1 MALLPKNADIERP
14 ITLTSITYRLWC
26 FCRAQVVKKWMR
38 ETAERFPWDKASP
51 GNTCLETG
59 MQRLLRGEVSRA
71 ANKHACAVLLD
82 LQTFYDS
89 VNWTKLEERIVATG
103 FPPALAL
110 LVMQVYRGTRY
121 LVAEDLL
128 SEGILPAR
136 GILAGCPFA
145 TMMARVDLQP
155 IMQEAAQLRSIT
167 ALDTWVDDIGAD
179 VEARYPEQAA
189 FAVYEGYKTLRRLL
203 EGSDLRLSLKKTG
216 FLCTAAEARREL
228 QKLRKDGDP
237 AICDSMK
244 DLGLDCALGRVRR
257 VKVQRARR
265 HKAGKR
271 QKMSSVGDR
280 YQDPGRTMMVQQVE
294 AWFQLKKRWV
304 GKEELLERTWGLTVH
319 RLEEASS
326 RWQMV
331 RGPLA
336 ATVAYLLDMG
346 WQPRGS
352 DEWLDTHGT
361 KHTIHTPQQEG
372 RVLDLLQQT
381 YQKEVNH
388 RIATGLAAPEL
399 QEGVDWTVGR
409 KLLGEFK
416 KEGRTTK
423 AAALRCVWQGAL
435 VCSQNSAVKVCP
447 RCHEETWFQEGRA
460 QGPRSLWT
468 RGLPPKPKW
477 EVQPPQEDNPIFLG
491 IWANK
496 EALNDRSLCMA
507 LMLAGGPIR
516 RTRDSGRWP
525 TQ

>member
-1 MALLPKNADIERP
+1 MLWPDTRRRPKEQQAQYKDWLQSGLAKGMRPLYSSLRKSERVLDRPFQNLPGEERPGARRKQWVAIWGEVETSPPIGRTLLDAAKSSQLFKKTANVLEAILKTVTDKAGGLDGLTYAALKNLPDPAYEQLTQALNLAEATGVAPQHWQVHHVALLPKNADIERS

-38 ETAERFPWDKASP
+38 ETAEQFPWDKASP

-103 FPPALAL
+103 FPPAIAL

-145 TMMARVDLQP
+145 TMMARVYLQP
-155 IMQEAAQLRSIT
+155 IMQEAAQLHSIT

-179 VEARYPEQAA
+179 FEARHPEQAA

-216 FLCTAAEARREL
+216 FLCTTAEARREL

-265 HKAGKR
+265 HKAGHR
-271 QKMSSVGDR
+271 QK
-280 YQDPGRTMMVQQVE
+280 
-294 AWFQLKKRWV
+294 
-304 GKEELLERTWGLTVH
+304 
-319 RLEEASS
+319 
-326 RWQMV
+326 
-331 RGPLA
+331 
-336 ATVAYLLDMG
+336 
-346 WQPRGS
+346 
-352 DEWLDTHGT
+352 
-361 KHTIHTPQQEG
+361 
-372 RVLDLLQQT
+372 
-381 YQKEVNH
+381 
-388 RIATGLAAPEL
+388 
-399 QEGVDWTVGR
+399 
-409 KLLGEFK
+409 KL
-416 KEGRTTK
+416 
-423 AAALRCVWQGAL
+423 
-435 VCSQNSAVKVCP
+435 N
-447 RCHEETWFQEGRA
+447 
-460 QGPRSLWT
+460 
-468 RGLPPKPKW
+468 
-477 EVQPPQEDNPIFLG
+477 N
-491 IWANK
+491 
-496 EALNDRSLCMA
+496 
-507 LMLAGGPIR
+507 
-516 RTRDSGRWP
+516 
-525 TQ
+525 

>member
-1 MALLPKNADIERP
+1 MLEGVLKNVTDKAGGLDGLTYAALKNLPGPAYEQLTQVLNLAETTGVALQHWQAHHVALLPKNVDIERP

-103 FPPALAL
+103 FPPAIAL

-145 TMMARVDLQP
+145 TMMARVYLQP
-155 IMQEAAQLRSIT
+155 IMQEAAQLRNIT

-179 VEARYPEQAA
+179 FEARYPEQAA

-203 EGSDLRLSLKKTG
+203 EGRDLRLSLKKTG
-216 FLCTAAEARREL
+216 FLCTTAEARREL

-244 DLGLDCALGRVRR
+244 DIGLDCALGRVRR

-271 QKMSSVGDR
+271 QKKLKQLRAPSVPPR
-280 YQDPGRTMMVQQVE
+280 S
-294 AWFQLKKRWV
+294 
-304 GKEELLERTWGLTVH
+304 
-319 RLEEASS
+319 ASS
-326 RWQMV
+326 
-331 RGPLA
+331 
-336 ATVAYLLDMG
+336 
-346 WQPRGS
+346 
-352 DEWLDTHGT
+352 
-361 KHTIHTPQQEG
+361 
-372 RVLDLLQQT
+372 
-381 YQKEVNH
+381 
-388 RIATGLAAPEL
+388 
-399 QEGVDWTVGR
+399 
-409 KLLGEFK
+409 
-416 KEGRTTK
+416 
-423 AAALRCVWQGAL
+423 
-435 VCSQNSAVKVCP
+435 
-447 RCHEETWFQEGRA
+447 EE
-460 QGPRSLWT
+460 
-468 RGLPPKPKW
+468 GLPPSLLGATKPR
-477 EVQPPQEDNPIFLG
+477 ECHPPG
-491 IWANK
+491 
-496 EALNDRSLCMA
+496 DRS
-507 LMLAGGPIR
+507 
-516 RTRDSGRWP
+516 SGLPWLNSVADRKWA
-525 TQ
+525 T

>member
-1 MALLPKNADIERP
+1 
-14 ITLTSITYRLWC
+14 
-26 FCRAQVVKKWMR
+26 MR

-103 FPPALAL
+103 FPPAIAL

-145 TMMARVDLQP
+145 TMMARVYLQP

-179 VEARYPEQAA
+179 FEARYPEQAA

-216 FLCTAAEARREL
+216 FLCTTAEARREL

-271 QKMSSVGDR
+271 QKKLKQLRVPSVPAKVRLFRGGVASVLASPS
-280 YQDPGRTMMVQQVE
+280 PG
-294 AWFQLKKRWV
+294 
-304 GKEELLERTWGLTVH
+304 H
-319 RLEEASS
+319 
-326 RWQMV
+326 
-331 RGPLA
+331 
-336 ATVAYLLDMG
+336 ATHPA
-346 WQPRGS
+346 
-352 DEWLDTHGT
+352 
-361 KHTIHTPQQEG
+361 
-372 RVLDLLQQT
+372 
-381 YQKEVNH
+381 
-388 RIATGLAAPEL
+388 
-399 QEGVDWTVGR
+399 
-409 KLLGEFK
+409 
-416 KEGRTTK
+416 TK
-423 AAALRCVWQGAL
+423 APDSPGGTVWQTKDGQ
-435 VCSQNSAVKVCP
+435 S
-447 RCHEETWFQEGRA
+447 G
-460 QGPRSLWT
+460 
-468 RGLPPKPKW
+468 
-477 EVQPPQEDNPIFLG
+477 
-491 IWANK
+491 
-496 EALNDRSLCMA
+496 
-507 LMLAGGPIR
+507 GGPVLR
-516 RTRDSGRWP
+516 GG
-525 TQ
+525 

>member
-1 MALLPKNADIERP
+1 MQRAEEQQAQYKDWLQAGLAKGMRPLYSSLKKSERVLDRPFQNLPGEERPGARRKQWVVIWGEVECSPPIGQTLLDAAKASPLFKITAEVLEAILKNVTDKAGGLDGLTYAALKNLPGPAYEQLTQVLNLAETTGVAPQHWQAHHVALLPKNADIERP

-103 FPPALAL
+103 FPPAIGL

-145 TMMARVDLQP
+145 TMMARVYLQP

-179 VEARYPEQAA
+179 FEARYPEQAA

-216 FLCTAAEARREL
+216 FLCTTAEARREL

-237 AICDSMK
+237 PICDSMK

-257 VKVQRARR
+257 VKVQRARK
-265 HKAGKR
+265 HKAGQR
-271 QKMSSVGDR
+271 QKKLKQLRV
-280 YQDPGRTMMVQQVE
+280 PGVPAKV
-294 AWFQLKKRWV
+294 
-304 GKEELLERTWGLTVH
+304 
-319 RLEEASS
+319 RL
-326 RWQMV
+326 
-331 RGPLA
+331 
-336 ATVAYLLDMG
+336 
-346 WQPRGS
+346 
-352 DEWLDTHGT
+352 
-361 KHTIHTPQQEG
+361 
-372 RVLDLLQQT
+372 
-381 YQKEVNH
+381 
-388 RIATGLAAPEL
+388 
-399 QEGVDWTVGR
+399 
-409 KLLGEFK
+409 F
-416 KEGRTTK
+416 
-423 AAALRCVWQGAL
+423 
-435 VCSQNSAVKVCP
+435 
-447 RCHEETWFQEGRA
+447 
-460 QGPRSLWT
+460 
-468 RGLPPKPKW
+468 
-477 EVQPPQEDNPIFLG
+477 
-491 IWANK
+491 
-496 EALNDRSLCMA
+496 
-507 LMLAGGPIR
+507 
-516 RTRDSGRWP
+516 
-525 TQ
+525 